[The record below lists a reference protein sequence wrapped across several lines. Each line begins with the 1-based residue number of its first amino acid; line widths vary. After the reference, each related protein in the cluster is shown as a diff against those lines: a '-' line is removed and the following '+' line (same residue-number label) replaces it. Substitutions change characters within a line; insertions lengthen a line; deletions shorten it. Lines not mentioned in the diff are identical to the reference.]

1 MQYVIPD
8 HPTCVFLQQIDVFC
22 GGTIGDDFT
31 KIDQIHQGLA
41 EGRWNPLEF
50 YGWGDRPPPI
60 LSWIWT
66 ILVKSSPIVPPQKNW
81 RENILQKKIAK
92 KICEKNRE
100 KNLENFGLKVENKI
114 FRNMKNTTR
123 GGQNKPLH
131 LTRTPYNA
139 KWSSLHRPW
148 ISGTIEGR
156 SGRGCFPFQNQSFWH
171 FLNRPLIDTI
181 SNIKVRWGTI
191 EDDNIT
197 TKNMHLFLYTR
208 EFPKNGLYF
217 LGIIQKNTF

>member
-1 MQYVIPD
+1 MCFPSANRRV
-8 HPTCVFLQQIDVFC
+8 LRR
-22 GGTIGDDFT
+22 DDR
-31 KIDQIHQGLA
+31 
-41 EGRWNPLEF
+41 GRFHKNRPNPLGARRGTMTPIRVLRL
-50 YGWGDRPPPI
+50 GWSSPSDPLLDLNDFGEIVPDRPSTKKI
-60 LSWIWT
+60 AG
-66 ILVKSSPIVPPQKNW
+66 KYFA
-81 RENILQKKIAK
+81 KKIAK

-100 KNLENFGLKVENKI
+100 KISRKKSRKKIAKKSWKFWLENKI

-123 GGQNKPLH
+123 GRQNKPLH

-156 SGRGCFPFQNQSFWH
+156 SGRGCFPFQNQSFWR

-217 LGIIQKNTF
+217 WG